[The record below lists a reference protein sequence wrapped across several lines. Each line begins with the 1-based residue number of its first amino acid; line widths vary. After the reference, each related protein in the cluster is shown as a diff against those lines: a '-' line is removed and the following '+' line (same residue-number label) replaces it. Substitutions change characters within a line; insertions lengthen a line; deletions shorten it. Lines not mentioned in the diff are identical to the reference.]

1 MWAMSTPALR
11 SIATSSTNNNNNNNN
26 NTNNNTDDVIVID
39 QNDSKKRKRTKSS
52 PNNNNNNNSS
62 TSSSS
67 SMDMKATGS
76 LVTFTQLITILTQPG
91 VPHSL
96 FNIGCGSEESC
107 TPSTL
112 KEIRGKRQKKEKS
125 DSKNIY
131 QVEIC
136 FFSLFSNVI
145 IYFLNFFLF
154 YCYAGLSSASS
165 FSSTPLWTSM
175 TTSMRTQRMVL
186 DYSCNYICWW
196 CNSKDETKD
205 ITR

>member
-1 MWAMSTPALR
+1 MKEGQEDTIARDINDYNNYNNYNNYNGSGYGSTRRERLLMWAMSTPALR
-11 SIATSSTNNNNNNNN
+11 SIATASTNNNNNTT
-26 NTNNNTDDVIVID
+26 TNNNSNADDVIVID

-52 PNNNNNNNSS
+52 PKNKNNNNSS

-112 KEIRGKRQKKEKS
+112 KEIRGKGKRKKKAIQ
-125 DSKNIY
+125 IY
-131 QVEIC
+131 IP
-136 FFSLFSNVI
+136 S
-145 IYFLNFFLF
+145 
-154 YCYAGLSSASS
+154 
-165 FSSTPLWTSM
+165 
-175 TTSMRTQRMVL
+175 
-186 DYSCNYICWW
+186 
-196 CNSKDETKD
+196 
-205 ITR
+205 